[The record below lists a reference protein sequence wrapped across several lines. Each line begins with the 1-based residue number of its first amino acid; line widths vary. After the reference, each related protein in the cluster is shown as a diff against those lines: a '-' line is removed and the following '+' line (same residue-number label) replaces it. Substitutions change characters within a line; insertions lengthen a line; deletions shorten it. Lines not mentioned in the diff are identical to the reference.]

1 MIHDGHK
8 SCAAVE
14 GERYYWHVLYIPVGR
29 HCHTI
34 PMALLA
40 CDGTASPMCGEA
52 TPAYQLECCCCWS
65 VPLHH
70 LDAELECGIQHS
82 SCTYSRIR
90 WSHASSW
97 RASDAI
103 PAKPCSARDTRSRQR
118 QRCYSCFITFAAET
132 YLYFMTVSVVL

>member
-52 TPAYQLECCCCWS
+52 TPAYQLECCCCLS
-65 VPLHH
+65 VLLHY
-70 LDAELECGIQHS
+70 LDAELEC
-82 SCTYSRIR
+82 CTAGYGGAMPVLGVHLMPFLRNPV
-90 WSHASSW
+90 WQGTLDHAN
-97 RASDAI
+97 ASAVI
-103 PAKPCSARDTRSRQR
+103 LAS
-118 QRCYSCFITFAAET
+118 
-132 YLYFMTVSVVL
+132 